1 MARPGSS
8 VGGCLYRGGVTR
20 ALVVDDD
27 PIVRRFLT
35 TILTAQGVEVVAELS
50 DGDEVVPAVQAHRPD
65 VILMDLQMARI
76 GGIEATRALARL
88 PNAPGVLA
96 MTAFDTDEAIVQA
109 LEAGARGFLAKDA
122 GPDEILQAVRDVA
135 AGDGSLSAR
144 AAHVVV
150 RRLAQ
155 TGRETGRATA
165 QAQLAVLS
173 EQELAVARQ
182 AAAGLTNSEI
192 AQRSFRSPAT
202 VKTLLARAMTKL
214 DLTSRVQLAVL
225 VERAGLTDV

>member
-35 TILTAQGVEVVAELS
+35 TILTAQGVEVVAELT

-65 VILMDLQMARI
+65 VVLMDLQMERM
-76 GGIEATRALARL
+76 GGIEATRALSRL
-88 PNAPGVLA
+88 PDAPGVLA

-155 TGRETGRATA
+155 TGRETGRAAA
-165 QAQLAVLS
+165 QARLAVLS
-173 EQELAVARQ
+173 EHELAVAR
-182 AAAGLTNSEI
+182 AAATGLTNSEI

-225 VERAGLTDV
+225 VERAGLTDT